1 MAGEGDLQLLGGL
14 VSPFTLRVR
23 MALHVKGVSYEYLEQ
38 DLWDKSELLLASNP
52 VHKKVP
58 VLIHA
63 GKPICESVAIVQ
75 YVDEVWAS
83 APSLLP
89 ADPYDRAVT
98 RFCAAYVD
106 DELFPA
112 WLAILRAATEEE
124 RAQKL
129 AATLAVLAPMEE
141 AFSACSA
148 FSSGGDSIGYFDLAL
163 GCQLFWLDALR
174 EMFDVMVIDD
184 GRTPPLAAWT
194 ERFLETEAAKMVKP
208 PMSSMLE
215 YAGQL
220 RENRIFATL
229 NTWLLQIATPKIV
242 FTELPSSSSAP

>member
-1 MAGEGDLQLLGGL
+1 MAGQGDLQLLGGS

-38 DLWDKSELLLASNP
+38 DLVNKSDLLLASNP

-58 VLIHA
+58 VLIHR

-75 YVDEVWAS
+75 YVDEVWAG
-83 APSLLP
+83 AGTPSLLP
-89 ADPYDRAVT
+89 ADPYDRAVA
-98 RFCAAYVD
+98 RFWAAYVD
-106 DELFPA
+106 DKLFPA

-141 AFSACSA
+141 AFSSCSA
-148 FSSGGDSIGYFDLAL
+148 FSSSGGDSIEYFDLAL

-174 EMFDVMVIDD
+174 EMFGVRVIDE
-184 GRTPPLAAWT
+184 GRTPRFAAWA
-194 ERFLETEAAKMVKP
+194 ERFLETEAAKTVKP

-215 YAGQL
+215 FAGLL
-220 RENRIFATL
+220 RARWA
-229 NTWLLQIATPKIV
+229 AADAAAAK
-242 FTELPSSSSAP
+242 

>member
-1 MAGEGDLQLLGGL
+1 MAGQGDLQLLGGS

-38 DLWDKSELLLASNP
+38 DLVNKSDLLLASNP

-58 VLIHA
+58 VLIHR

-75 YVDEVWAS
+75 YVDEVWAG
-83 APSLLP
+83 AGTPSLLP
-89 ADPYDRAVT
+89 AGPYDRAVA
-98 RFCAAYVD
+98 RFWAAYVD
-106 DELFPA
+106 DKLFPA

-141 AFSACSA
+141 AFSSCSA
-148 FSSGGDSIGYFDLAL
+148 FSSSGGDSIGYFDLAL

-174 EMFDVMVIDD
+174 EMFGVRVIDE
-184 GRTPPLAAWT
+184 GRTPRFAAWA
-194 ERFLETEAAKMVKP
+194 ERFLETEAAKTVKP

-215 YAGQL
+215 FAGLL
-220 RENRIFATL
+220 RARWA
-229 NTWLLQIATPKIV
+229 AADAAAAK
-242 FTELPSSSSAP
+242 

>member
-1 MAGEGDLQLLGGL
+1 MAGEDLQLLGGL

-52 VHKKVP
+52 VHKK
-58 VLIHA
+58 
-63 GKPICESVAIVQ
+63 PICESVAIMQ
-75 YVDEVWAS
+75 YVEEVWAS

-98 RFCAAYVD
+98 RFWAAYVD
-106 DELFPA
+106 DKLFPA
-112 WLAILRAATEEE
+112 WLAILCAATEEE

-129 AATLAVLAPMEE
+129 AAMLAVLAPMEE

-174 EMFDVMVIDD
+174 EMFDVMVIDE
-184 GRTPPLAAWT
+184 GRTPRLAAWT
-194 ERFLETEAAKMVKP
+194 KRFLETEAAKMVKP

-220 RENRIFATL
+220 RARWAADDT
-229 NTWLLQIATPKIV
+229 AAAK
-242 FTELPSSSSAP
+242 